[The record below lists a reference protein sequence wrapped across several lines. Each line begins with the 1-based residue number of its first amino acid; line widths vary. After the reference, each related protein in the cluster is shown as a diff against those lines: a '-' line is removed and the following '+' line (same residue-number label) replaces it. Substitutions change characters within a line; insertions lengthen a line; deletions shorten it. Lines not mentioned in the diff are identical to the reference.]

1 MRHSVALCLVLL
13 SVFLLLAHEHSVAGS
28 SASNYNDYYYNN
40 ASVRQ
45 LRFHNFEPRLK
56 EDREERGEREAR
68 GFHFS
73 ASGEDVSVEM
83 EFIVPFVK
91 VPAKRSMQLARDA
104 VQGLLNLRTGALLNT
119 AVIVAAGAIIAGIV
133 RLVLAPLVFTSIN
146 NAQGYGYSGKQYE
159 EQPTDSNTISRG
171 MRSLTQVLESQLDE
185 HSIDVSSCAQRAICH
200 YLQHNAAQSQRLNLS
215 PSNAARL
222 IDVLANSRWLDSYLN
237 GTAVFSAIDAARS
250 SRNCDQIYSSCSW
263 PQLSRSPSFRFNV
276 VQNFLNWFLKTKR
289 FRTSAQLELMSR
301 LRNSQQAAAEIG
313 AAAQCKL
320 SQPRGNEAASGK
332 FAGGTGPLGGSM
344 QLLYLT
350 VASLILAGG
359 VGSKEES
366 EQSKQS
372 QHVSSGSTTA
382 AEHKQQ
388 KNNPGI
394 RLISFDSVDKD
405 IALGLNYLMPFVEVP
420 VQRKRNAP
428 PKPLVIVNSAAIV
441 SCSLVAAGG
450 ILVGHL
456 IRSLGLETIVEDVKS
471 EDSAKHTAR
480 SLIDEEQSFLQLFD
494 NFKLIYRNSSGD
506 RVETALPSLMST
518 IERTFLEN
526 DINLPVCLLKS
537 ICALT
542 HKAGEKVRNGQAS
555 DLELMLDGATSWTW
569 LLSWLEQS
577 PLREAI
583 QAGRIASPHYCHIKY
598 PRCKWTAP
606 EEQLLDLLHNNVQF
620 K

>member
-13 SVFLLLAHEHSVAGS
+13 SVYLQLAHEHSVAGS
-28 SASNYNDYYYNN
+28 SAANYNDYYYNN

-45 LRFHNFEPRLK
+45 LRFHDFEPRLK
-56 EDREERGEREAR
+56 EDDEERGEREAR

-159 EQPTDSNTISRG
+159 EQPTGSNTISRG

-200 YLQHNAAQSQRLNLS
+200 YLQHNAARSQRLNLS
-215 PSNAARL
+215 PSSAATL
-222 IDVLANSRWLDSYLN
+222 INVLANSRWLDTYLN
-237 GTAVFSAIDAARS
+237 GTAVFSAIDVARS
-250 SRNCDQIYSSCSW
+250 SRNCGQIYSSCSW
-263 PQLSRSPSFRFNV
+263 PQLSDSILQKSWPNMLHFVNGYLFPYRQDTTETEFKSVAATQRSR
-276 VQNFLNWFLKTKR
+276 
-289 FRTSAQLELMSR
+289 
-301 LRNSQQAAAEIG
+301 
-313 AAAQCKL
+313 
-320 SQPRGNEAASGK
+320 
-332 FAGGTGPLGGSM
+332 PLGGSM

-350 VASLILAGG
+350 MVSLILAGG

-366 EQSKQS
+366 KQS
-372 QHVSSGSTTA
+372 QQENAGSTSA

-388 KNNPGI
+388 KNNQGI
-394 RLISFDSVDKD
+394 RLISFDAVDKD

-456 IRSLGLETIVEDVKS
+456 IRSLGLETIVPDVKS

-480 SLIDEEQSFLQLFD
+480 SLVDEEQSFLQLFD
-494 NFKLIYRNSSGD
+494 NFKLIYRNASGD

-518 IERTFLEN
+518 IERTFLDN
-526 DINLPVCLLKS
+526 DVNLPVCLLKS

-542 HKAGEKVRNGQAS
+542 HKTGEKVRKGLAS
-555 DLELMLDGATSWTW
+555 DLELMFDGATSWTW

-577 PLREAI
+577 PVREAI

>member
-13 SVFLLLAHEHSVAGS
+13 SVYLQLAHEHSVAGS
-28 SASNYNDYYYNN
+28 SAANYNDYYYNN

-45 LRFHNFEPRLK
+45 LRFHDFEPRLK
-56 EDREERGEREAR
+56 EDDEERGEREAR

-159 EQPTDSNTISRG
+159 EQPTGSNTISRG

-200 YLQHNAAQSQRLNLS
+200 YLQHNAARSQRLNLS
-215 PSNAARL
+215 PSSAATL
-222 IDVLANSRWLDSYLN
+222 INVLAN
-237 GTAVFSAIDAARS
+237 
-250 SRNCDQIYSSCSW
+250 
-263 PQLSRSPSFRFNV
+263 
-276 VQNFLNWFLKTKR
+276 
-289 FRTSAQLELMSR
+289 
-301 LRNSQQAAAEIG
+301 
-313 AAAQCKL
+313 
-320 SQPRGNEAASGK
+320 
-332 FAGGTGPLGGSM
+332 
-344 QLLYLT
+344 
-350 VASLILAGG
+350 LILAGG

-366 EQSKQS
+366 KQS
-372 QHVSSGSTTA
+372 QQENAGSTSA

-388 KNNPGI
+388 KNNQGI
-394 RLISFDSVDKD
+394 RLISFDAVDKD

-456 IRSLGLETIVEDVKS
+456 IRSLGLETIVPDVKS

-480 SLIDEEQSFLQLFD
+480 SLVDEEQSFLQLFD
-494 NFKLIYRNSSGD
+494 NFKLIYRNASGD

-518 IERTFLEN
+518 IERTFLDN
-526 DINLPVCLLKS
+526 DVNLPVCLLKS

-542 HKAGEKVRNGQAS
+542 HKTGEKVRKGLAS
-555 DLELMLDGATSWTW
+555 DLELMFDGATSWTW

-577 PLREAI
+577 PVREAI